1 MGKTEFFNFPE
12 GNGVADVL
20 AASNNNGMNQMWNNP
35 IWAIV
40 FLAALG
46 NGNLFGN
53 RNNGQTDF
61 ISSQLGNAIA
71 GNANAITNLST
82 QLNCSEAQ
90 ISNAIGNMM
99 TAIGNLA
106 NNMGQSTQALTNAV
120 NTGNMSLANQL
131 CQCCCNMQN
140 TMQGGFGD
148 VQRAIADKAAAD
160 QLSNCQTKYD
170 LTTAMNNNYLA
181 LDNKID
187 ALESSRKDRELA
199 AAQARIAVLEGQQYS
214 AALAQQSVA
223 PIISQ
228 LNALGSEVAAIKR
241 CMPATVTLPNNSMT
255 AVPTI
260 WANAVADNFVDKI
273 SAALAAGAATTTP
286 TPTTN
291 AQKY

>member
-1 MGKTEFFNFPE
+1 MADTKVFSFPDN
-12 GNGVADVL
+12 GNNGVADIL
-20 AASNNNGMNQMWNNP
+20 AASNNGGMNQMWNNP

-82 QLNCSEAQ
+82 QLNCSESQ

-106 NNMGQSTQALTNAV
+106 NNMGMSTQNLTNAV

-131 CQCCCNMQN
+131 CQCCCNMQS

-148 VQRAIADKAAAD
+148 VRRAIADKAAAD
-160 QLSNCQTKYD
+160 QLANCQTKYD

-187 ALESSRKDRELA
+187 ALESNRKDREITSLTA
-199 AAQARIAVLEGQQYS
+199 KVAELESQRFSSGLVQQA
-214 AALAQQSVA
+214 VA
-223 PIISQ
+223 PVVGQ
-228 LNALGSEVAAIKR
+228 LNALAKEVDDIK
-241 CMPATVTLPNNSMT
+241 CKLPNTVNVEYPNLVAVNATPYVNGGFYNSGYNYYGGNGFGGGI
-255 AVPTI
+255 V
-260 WANAVADNFVDKI
+260 F
-273 SAALAAGAATTTP
+273 
-286 TPTTN
+286 
-291 AQKY
+291 

>member
-1 MGKTEFFNFPE
+1 MADTKVFSFPDN
-12 GNGVADVL
+12 GNSSVADIL
-20 AASNNNGMNQMWNNP
+20 AASNNGGMNQMWNNP

-82 QLNCSEAQ
+82 QLNCSESQ
-90 ISNAIGNMM
+90 ISSAIGNMM

-106 NNMGQSTQALTNAV
+106 NNMGMSTQNLTNAV

-131 CQCCCNMQN
+131 CQCCCNMQATVN
-140 TMQGGFGD
+140 DGFGE

-160 QLSNCQTKYD
+160 QLTNCQTKYD
-170 LTTAMNNNYLA
+170 LTTTMNNNYLA

-187 ALESSRKDRELA
+187 ALESSRKDREITALTA
-199 AAQARIAVLEGQQYS
+199 KVSELESQRFSSGLVQQA
-214 AALAQQSVA
+214 VA
-223 PIISQ
+223 PVVGQ
-228 LNALGSEVAAIKR
+228 LNALAKEVDDIK
-241 CMPATVTLPNNSMT
+241 CQMPNTVPVQYPNIVGINATPYMGFYGNYGGNGF
-255 AVPTI
+255 
-260 WANAVADNFVDKI
+260 W
-273 SAALAAGAATTTP
+273 G
-286 TPTTN
+286 
-291 AQKY
+291 

>member
-1 MGKTEFFNFPE
+1 MPDTKFFNFPD
-12 GNGVADVL
+12 GNSSVADIL
-20 AASNNNGMNQMWNNP
+20 AASNNGGMNQMWNNP

-82 QLNCSEAQ
+82 QLNCSESQ
-90 ISNAIGNMM
+90 ISSAIGNMM

-106 NNMGQSTQALTNAV
+106 NNMGMSTQNLTNAV

-131 CQCCCNMQN
+131 CQCCCNMQS

-148 VQRAIADKAAAD
+148 IQRAIADKAAAD
-160 QLSNCQTKYD
+160 QLANCQTKYD

-199 AAQARIAVLEGQQYS
+199 AANAKI
-214 AALAQQSVA
+214 AALESQNFTTGVVQQAVA
-223 PIISQ
+223 PVIGQ

-241 CMPATVTLPNNSMT
+241 CMPATVTLPNNAMT

-273 SAALAAGAATTTP
+273 SAALATAGGTTT

-291 AQKY
+291 A

>member
-82 QLNCSEAQ
+82 QLNCSESQ
-90 ISNAIGNMM
+90 ISSAIGNMM

-106 NNMGQSTQALTNAV
+106 NNIGMSTQNLTNAV
-120 NTGNMSLANQL
+120 NTGNMGLANQL
-131 CQCCCNMQN
+131 CQCCCNMQS

-291 AQKY
+291 A

>member
-1 MGKTEFFNFPE
+1 MPDTKFFNFPD
-12 GNGVADVL
+12 GNSSVADIL
-20 AASNNNGMNQMWNNP
+20 AASNNGGMNQMWNNP

-82 QLNCSEAQ
+82 QLNCSESQ
-90 ISNAIGNMM
+90 ISSAIGNMM

-106 NNMGQSTQALTNAV
+106 NNMGMSTQNLTNAV

-131 CQCCCNMQN
+131 CQCCCNMQS

-160 QLSNCQTKYD
+160 QLADCQTKYD

-199 AAQARIAVLEGQQYS
+199 AANAKI
-214 AALAQQSVA
+214 AALESQNFTTGVVQQAVA
-223 PIISQ
+223 PVIGQ
-228 LNALGSEVAAIKR
+228 LNALGAEVAAIKR
-241 CMPATVTLPNNSMT
+241 CMPATVTLPNNAMT

-273 SAALAAGAATTTP
+273 SAALATAGGTTT

-291 AQKY
+291 A

>member
-1 MGKTEFFNFPE
+1 MADTKVFSFPDN
-12 GNGVADVL
+12 GNNGVADIL
-20 AASNNNGMNQMWNNP
+20 AASNNGGMNQMWNNP

-82 QLNCSEAQ
+82 QLNCSESQ
-90 ISNAIGNMM
+90 ISSAIGNMM

-106 NNMGQSTQALTNAV
+106 NNMGMSTQNLTNAV

-131 CQCCCNMQN
+131 CQCCCNMQS

-160 QLSNCQTKYD
+160 QLANCQTKYD
-170 LTTAMNNNYLA
+170 LITAMNNNYLA

-199 AAQARIAVLEGQQYS
+199 AANAKI
-214 AALAQQSVA
+214 AALESQNFTTGVVQQAVA
-223 PIISQ
+223 PVIGQ

-241 CMPATVTLPNNSMT
+241 CMPATVTLPNNSLT

-260 WANAVADNFVDKI
+260 WANAVADNFVDRVN
-273 SAALAAGAATTTP
+273 AALAGTTTTTP
-286 TPTTN
+286 TN
-291 AQKY
+291 

>member
-1 MGKTEFFNFPE
+1 MPDTKFFNFPD
-12 GNGVADVL
+12 GNSSVADIL
-20 AASNNNGMNQMWNNP
+20 AATNNGGMNQMWNNP

-82 QLNCSEAQ
+82 QLNCSESQ
-90 ISNAIGNMM
+90 ISSAIGNMM

-106 NNMGQSTQALTNAV
+106 NNMGMSTQNLTNAV

-148 VQRAIADKAAAD
+148 IQRAIADKAAAD
-160 QLSNCQTKYD
+160 QLANCQTKYD

-199 AAQARIAVLEGQQYS
+199 AANAKI
-214 AALAQQSVA
+214 AALESQNFTTGVVQQAVA
-223 PIISQ
+223 PVIGQ

-260 WANAVADNFVDKI
+260 WANAVADNFVDRVN
-273 SAALAAGAATTTP
+273 AALGGTTTTTP
-286 TPTTN
+286 TN
-291 AQKY
+291 

>member
-82 QLNCSEAQ
+82 QLNCSESQ
-90 ISNAIGNMM
+90 ISSAIGNMM

-106 NNMGQSTQALTNAV
+106 NNMGMSTQNLTNAV

-131 CQCCCNMQN
+131 CQCCCNMQS

>member
-1 MGKTEFFNFPE
+1 MADTKVFSFPDN
-12 GNGVADVL
+12 GNNSVADIL
-20 AASNNNGMNQMWNNP
+20 AASNNGGMNQMWNNP

-82 QLNCSEAQ
+82 QLNCSESQ
-90 ISNAIGNMM
+90 ISSAIGNMM

-106 NNMGQSTQALTNAV
+106 NNMGMSTQNLTNAV

-131 CQCCCNMQN
+131 CQCCCNMQATVN
-140 TMQGGFGD
+140 NGFGD

-160 QLSNCQTKYD
+160 QLANCQTKYD
-170 LTTAMNNNYLA
+170 LTTTMNNNYLA

-187 ALESSRKDRELA
+187 ALESSRKDREITALTA
-199 AAQARIAVLEGQQYS
+199 KVSELESQRFSSGLVQQA
-214 AALAQQSVA
+214 VA
-223 PIISQ
+223 PVVGQ
-228 LNALGSEVAAIKR
+228 LNALAKEVDDIK
-241 CMPATVTLPNNSMT
+241 CQMPNTVPVQYPNIVGINATPYMGFYGNYGGNGF
-255 AVPTI
+255 
-260 WANAVADNFVDKI
+260 W
-273 SAALAAGAATTTP
+273 G
-286 TPTTN
+286 
-291 AQKY
+291 

>member
-1 MGKTEFFNFPE
+1 MADTKVFSFPDN
-12 GNGVADVL
+12 GNNGVADIL
-20 AASNNNGMNQMWNNP
+20 AASNNGGMNQMWNNP

-82 QLNCSEAQ
+82 QLNCSESQ
-90 ISNAIGNMM
+90 ISSAIGNMM
-99 TAIGNLA
+99 TAIGNMA
-106 NNMGQSTQALTNAV
+106 NNMGMSTQNLTNAV

-131 CQCCCNMQN
+131 CQCCCNMQS

-160 QLSNCQTKYD
+160 QLANCQTKYD

-199 AAQARIAVLEGQQYS
+199 AANAKI
-214 AALAQQSVA
+214 AALESQNFTTGVVQQAVA
-223 PIISQ
+223 PVIGQ

-260 WANAVADNFVDKI
+260 WANAVADNFVDRVN
-273 SAALAAGAATTTP
+273 AALAGTTTTTP
-286 TPTTN
+286 TN
-291 AQKY
+291 

>member
-1 MGKTEFFNFPE
+1 MPDTKFFNFPD
-12 GNGVADVL
+12 GNSSVADIL
-20 AASNNNGMNQMWNNP
+20 AASNNGGMNQMWNNP

-53 RNNGQTDF
+53 RNNCQTDF

-82 QLNCSEAQ
+82 QLNCSESQ
-90 ISNAIGNMM
+90 ISSAIGNMM

-106 NNMGQSTQALTNAV
+106 NNMGMSTQNLTNAV

-131 CQCCCNMQN
+131 CQCCCNMQS

-148 VQRAIADKAAAD
+148 IQRAIADKAAAD
-160 QLSNCQTKYD
+160 QLANCQTKYD

-199 AAQARIAVLEGQQYS
+199 AANAKI
-214 AALAQQSVA
+214 AALESQNFTTGVVQQAVA
-223 PIISQ
+223 PVIGQ

-241 CMPATVTLPNNSMT
+241 CMPATVTLPNNAMT

-273 SAALAAGAATTTP
+273 SAALATAGGTTT

-291 AQKY
+291 A

>member
-1 MGKTEFFNFPE
+1 MPDTKFFNFPD
-12 GNGVADVL
+12 GNSSVADIL
-20 AASNNNGMNQMWNNP
+20 AASNNGGMNQMWNNP

-82 QLNCSEAQ
+82 QLNCSESQ
-90 ISNAIGNMM
+90 ISSAIGNMM

-106 NNMGQSTQALTNAV
+106 NNMGMSTQNLTNAV

-131 CQCCCNMQN
+131 CQCCCNMQS

-160 QLSNCQTKYD
+160 QLANCQTKYD

-199 AAQARIAVLEGQQYS
+199 AANAKI
-214 AALAQQSVA
+214 AALESQNFTTGVVQQAVA
-223 PIISQ
+223 PVIGQ

-241 CMPATVTLPNNSMT
+241 CMPATVTLPNNAMT

-273 SAALAAGAATTTP
+273 SAALATAGGTTT

-291 AQKY
+291 A

>member
-1 MGKTEFFNFPE
+1 MADTKVFSFPDN
-12 GNGVADVL
+12 GNNGVADIL
-20 AASNNNGMNQMWNNP
+20 AASNNGGMNQMWNNP

-82 QLNCSEAQ
+82 QLNCSESQ
-90 ISNAIGNMM
+90 ISSAIGNMM

-106 NNMGQSTQALTNAV
+106 NNMGMSTQNLTNAV

-131 CQCCCNMQN
+131 CQCCCNMQS

-160 QLSNCQTKYD
+160 QLANCQTKYD

-199 AAQARIAVLEGQQYS
+199 AANAKI
-214 AALAQQSVA
+214 AALESQNFTTGVVQQAVA
-223 PIISQ
+223 PVIGQ

-241 CMPATVTLPNNSMT
+241 CMPATVTLPNNSLT

-260 WANAVADNFVDKI
+260 WANAVADNFVDRVN
-273 SAALAAGAATTTP
+273 AALAGTTTTTP
-286 TPTTN
+286 TN
-291 AQKY
+291 

>member
-1 MGKTEFFNFPE
+1 MADTKVFSFPDN
-12 GNGVADVL
+12 GNNSVADIL
-20 AASNNNGMNQMWNNP
+20 AASNNGGMNQMWNNP

-82 QLNCSEAQ
+82 QLNCSESQ
-90 ISNAIGNMM
+90 ISSAIGNMM

-106 NNMGQSTQALTNAV
+106 NNMGMSTQNLTNAV

-131 CQCCCNMQN
+131 CQSCCNMQATVN
-140 TMQGGFGD
+140 NGFGD

-160 QLSNCQTKYD
+160 QLANCQTKYD
-170 LTTAMNNNYLA
+170 LTTTMNNNYLA

-187 ALESSRKDRELA
+187 ALESSRKDREITALTA
-199 AAQARIAVLEGQQYS
+199 KVSELESQRFSSGLVQQA
-214 AALAQQSVA
+214 VA
-223 PIISQ
+223 PVVGQ
-228 LNALGSEVAAIKR
+228 LNALAKEVDDIK
-241 CMPATVTLPNNSMT
+241 CKLPNTVNVEYPNLVAVNATPYVNGGFYGNSGYNYYGGNGFGGGI
-255 AVPTI
+255 V
-260 WANAVADNFVDKI
+260 F
-273 SAALAAGAATTTP
+273 
-286 TPTTN
+286 
-291 AQKY
+291 

>member
-1 MGKTEFFNFPE
+1 MADTKVFSFPDN
-12 GNGVADVL
+12 GNNSVADIL
-20 AASNNNGMNQMWNNP
+20 AASNNGGMNQMWNNP

-82 QLNCSEAQ
+82 QLNCSESQ
-90 ISNAIGNMM
+90 ISSAIGNMM

-106 NNMGQSTQALTNAV
+106 NNMGMSTQNLTNAV

-131 CQCCCNMQN
+131 CQSCCNMQSTVN
-140 TMQGGFGD
+140 NGFGD

-160 QLSNCQTKYD
+160 QLANCQTKYD
-170 LTTAMNNNYLA
+170 LTTTMNNNYLA

-187 ALESSRKDRELA
+187 ALESSRKDREITALTA
-199 AAQARIAVLEGQQYS
+199 KVSELESQRFSSGLVQQA
-214 AALAQQSVA
+214 VA
-223 PIISQ
+223 PVVGQ
-228 LNALGSEVAAIKR
+228 LNALAKEVDDIK
-241 CMPATVTLPNNSMT
+241 CKLPNTVNVEYPNLVAVNATPYVNGGFYGNSGYNYYGGNGFGGGI
-255 AVPTI
+255 V
-260 WANAVADNFVDKI
+260 F
-273 SAALAAGAATTTP
+273 
-286 TPTTN
+286 
-291 AQKY
+291 

>member
-1 MGKTEFFNFPE
+1 MSDTKLFNFPD
-12 GNGVADVL
+12 GNSSVADIL
-20 AASNNNGMNQMWNNP
+20 AASNNGGINQMWNNP

-82 QLNCSEAQ
+82 QLNCSESQ
-90 ISNAIGNMM
+90 ISSAIGNMM

-106 NNMGQSTQALTNAV
+106 NNMGMSTQNLTNAV

-148 VQRAIADKAAAD
+148 IQRAIADKAAAD
-160 QLSNCQTKYD
+160 QLANCQTKYD

-199 AAQARIAVLEGQQYS
+199 AANAKI
-214 AALAQQSVA
+214 AALESQNFTTGVVQQAVA
-223 PIISQ
+223 PVIGQ

-260 WANAVADNFVDKI
+260 WANAVADNFVDRVN
-273 SAALAAGAATTTP
+273 AALGGTTTTTP
-286 TPTTN
+286 TN
-291 AQKY
+291 

>member
-82 QLNCSEAQ
+82 QLNCSESQ
-90 ISNAIGNMM
+90 ISSAIGNMM

-106 NNMGQSTQALTNAV
+106 NNMGMSTQNLTNAV

-131 CQCCCNMQN
+131 CQYCCNMQS

>member
-1 MGKTEFFNFPE
+1 MADTKVFSFPDN
-12 GNGVADVL
+12 GNNSVADIL
-20 AASNNNGMNQMWNNP
+20 AASNNGGMNQMWNNP

-82 QLNCSEAQ
+82 QLNCSESQ
-90 ISNAIGNMM
+90 ISSAIGNMM

-106 NNMGQSTQALTNAV
+106 NNMGMSTQNLTNAV

-131 CQCCCNMQN
+131 CQSCCNMQSTVN
-140 TMQGGFGD
+140 NGFGD

-160 QLSNCQTKYD
+160 QLANCQTKYD
-170 LTTAMNNNYLA
+170 LTTTMNNNYLA

-187 ALESSRKDRELA
+187 ALESSRKDREITALTA
-199 AAQARIAVLEGQQYS
+199 KVSELESQRFSSGLVQQA
-214 AALAQQSVA
+214 VA
-223 PIISQ
+223 PVVGQ
-228 LNALGSEVAAIKR
+228 LNALAKEVDDIK
-241 CMPATVTLPNNSMT
+241 CQMPNTVPVQYPNIVGINATPYMGFYGNYGGNGF
-255 AVPTI
+255 
-260 WANAVADNFVDKI
+260 W
-273 SAALAAGAATTTP
+273 G
-286 TPTTN
+286 
-291 AQKY
+291 

>member
-1 MGKTEFFNFPE
+1 MPDTKFFNFPD
-12 GNGVADVL
+12 GNSSVADIL
-20 AASNNNGMNQMWNNP
+20 AASNNGGMNQMWNNP

-82 QLNCSEAQ
+82 QLNCSESQ
-90 ISNAIGNMM
+90 ISSAIGNMM

-106 NNMGQSTQALTNAV
+106 NNMGMSTQNLTNAV

-131 CQCCCNMQN
+131 CQCCCNMQS

-160 QLSNCQTKYD
+160 QLANCQTKYD

-199 AAQARIAVLEGQQYS
+199 AANAKI
-214 AALAQQSVA
+214 AALESQNFTTGVVQQAVA
-223 PIISQ
+223 PVIGQ

-260 WANAVADNFVDKI
+260 WANAVADNFVDRVN
-273 SAALAAGAATTTP
+273 AALGGTTTTTP
-286 TPTTN
+286 TN
-291 AQKY
+291 

>member
-12 GNGVADVL
+12 GNGSVADIL
-20 AASNNNGMNQMWNNP
+20 AASNNGGMNQMWNNP

-53 RNNGQTDF
+53 RNNGQSDF

-71 GNANAITNLST
+71 GNATAISNLST

-90 ISNAIGNMM
+90 ISSAIGNMM

-106 NNMGQSTQALTNAV
+106 NNMGMSTQNLTNAIT
-120 NTGNMSLANQL
+120 TGNMSLANQL
-131 CQCCCNMQN
+131 CQCCCNMQS
-140 TMQGGFGD
+140 TMQSGFGD

-241 CMPATVTLPNNSMT
+241 CMPATVTLPNNAMT

-273 SAALAAGAATTTP
+273 SAALATAGGTTT
-286 TPTTN
+286 TTN
-291 AQKY
+291 G

>member
-187 ALESSRKDRELA
+187 ALESNRKDREITSLTA
-199 AAQARIAVLEGQQYS
+199 KVAELESQRFSSGLVQQA
-214 AALAQQSVA
+214 VA
-223 PIISQ
+223 PVVGQ
-228 LNALGSEVAAIKR
+228 LNALAKEVDDIK
-241 CMPATVTLPNNSMT
+241 CKLPNTVNVEYPNLVAVNATPYVNGGFYGNSGYNYYGGNGFGNGI
-255 AVPTI
+255 V
-260 WANAVADNFVDKI
+260 F
-273 SAALAAGAATTTP
+273 
-286 TPTTN
+286 
-291 AQKY
+291 

>member
-1 MGKTEFFNFPE
+1 MPDTKFFNFPD
-12 GNGVADVL
+12 GNSSVADIL
-20 AASNNNGMNQMWNNP
+20 AASNNGGINQMWNNP

-82 QLNCSEAQ
+82 QLNCSESQ
-90 ISNAIGNMM
+90 ISSAIGNMM

-106 NNMGQSTQALTNAV
+106 NNMGMSTQNLTNAV

-131 CQCCCNMQN
+131 CQCCCNMQS

-160 QLSNCQTKYD
+160 QLANCQTKYD

-199 AAQARIAVLEGQQYS
+199 AANAKI
-214 AALAQQSVA
+214 AALESQNFTTGVVQQAVA
-223 PIISQ
+223 PVIGQ

-260 WANAVADNFVDKI
+260 WANAVADNFVDRVN
-273 SAALAAGAATTTP
+273 AALGGTTTTTP
-286 TPTTN
+286 TN
-291 AQKY
+291 